1 MRIGMCLAAVNGG
14 EVHRK
19 PGALRK
25 TTGLFPSLPTPP
37 PPTDLLPNKPAG
49 RKAQG
54 GWGQACARVYVPE
67 LLPGSTGATRKTSG
81 VSMMAEGWNILE
93 RVN

>member
-1 MRIGMCLAAVNGG
+1 VRIGMCLAAVNGG

-37 PPTDLLPNKPAG
+37 PPTPVLALDG
-49 RKAQG
+49 TEG
-54 GWGQACARVYVPE
+54 GGKGTE
-67 LLPGSTGATRKTSG
+67 KK
-81 VSMMAEGWNILE
+81 
-93 RVN
+93 

>member
-37 PPTDLLPNKPAG
+37 PQLLFLLWMELKEEEKVQRRNKKG
-49 RKAQG
+49 RREESSNL
-54 GWGQACARVYVPE
+54 RVS
-67 LLPGSTGATRKTSG
+67 L
-81 VSMMAEGWNILE
+81 
-93 RVN
+93 